1 MALNKLP
8 TGVELRGDTIRIVF
22 TYRGQRCRESLKGL
36 KPTKPNLKFASN
48 KRAVILHEIATGIFI
63 YTDHFPDSKKA
74 LLFGGIAAQ
83 NRSVS
88 DAMSHWLSVKE
99 AAVAHSTFINYRSK
113 AKTHILPMFGSRPLR
128 TITKTEVE
136 QWAALYLSD
145 LKNKTINEVMI
156 VFRGI
161 FKDALADGVVKVNP
175 VALIENRKVL
185 KQAPAPFTKAE
196 IDRILTTK
204 TRRPQE
210 LLMMKFAF
218 WTGVRVSELISI
230 GWDDID
236 LDRGIVRIKRANVK
250 GYYKVPKTRGSVR
263 EVELLQP
270 AIDAIKEQKANSYLI
285 PAIEIRVTQE
295 DNRTVLIE
303 KWRPVWRNSLYGN
316 AHNSDGA
323 VRDRFWKHHLVLAK
337 VRYRGPNHARHTFA
351 SQLLSTGMI
360 SKDWIAQQ
368 MGHTSTKM
376 LDDHYAKW
384 IPEDAPPMANMVNKI
399 MGFLDKDNS
408 QKHHMR

>member
-1 MALNKLP
+1 M
-8 TGVELRGDTIRIVF
+8 
-22 TYRGQRCRESLKGL
+22 
-36 KPTKPNLKFASN
+36 
-48 KRAVILHEIATGIFI
+48 
-63 YTDHFPDSKKA
+63 
-74 LLFGGIAAQ
+74 LFGRIAAQ

-88 DAMSHWLSVKE
+88 DAISHWLSVKE
-99 AAVAHSTFINYRSK
+99 ATVAHSTFINYRSK

-185 KQAPAPFTKAE
+185 KQAPDPFTKAE
-196 IDRILTTK
+196 IERILATK

-270 AIDAIKEQKANSYLI
+270 AIEAIKEQKANSYLI

-295 DNRTVLIE
+295 DNRTVLNR
-303 KWRPVWRNSLYGN
+303 KMASG
-316 AHNSDGA
+316 
-323 VRDRFWKHHLVLAK
+323 LA
-337 VRYRGPNHARHTFA
+337 
-351 SQLLSTGMI
+351 
-360 SKDWIAQQ
+360 
-368 MGHTSTKM
+368 
-376 LDDHYAKW
+376 
-384 IPEDAPPMANMVNKI
+384 
-399 MGFLDKDNS
+399 
-408 QKHHMR
+408 